1 MTNIGTLVMI
11 KLGTT
16 LLVGESST
24 SFKSAQT
31 MIEVSNKALGNAA
44 SFKAARITQTISV
57 SSLAGTDP
65 AATNYGVKQALDAQ
79 VALTSVAF
87 IITEYTAANGTTP
100 ATGALKLTGNCL
112 LSNVSVEYPDNDKI
126 TMSLDLQVTDGT
138 TVGTN

>member
-1 MTNIGTLVMI
+1 MTQIGTLVMI

-31 MIEVSNKALGNAA
+31 MIEKSNKTSGNKA
-44 SFKAARITQTISV
+44 SFAAGRITQTISV

-65 AATNYGVKQALDAQ
+65 SATNYGVKQALDAQ
-79 VALTSVAF
+79 DSQAEVAF
-87 IITEYTAANGTTP
+87 IITEYTTATGTTP
-100 ATGALKLTGNCL
+100 ASGALKLTGNCL
-112 LSNVSVEYPDNDKI
+112 LSNVNVEYPDNDKI
-126 TMSLDLQVTDGT
+126 TMSLDLQVTDGA